1 MSGIYTM
8 MTLGG
13 FKFGMST
20 AAYQELKRT
29 TEYLW
34 PSQQRFGA
42 APAVQSTGQGDDSI
56 SLSGVIYPEWNGGT
70 GQLDDLRSLAADRQ
84 PLTMIDGRG
93 NVLGEWAIEKV
104 EEGQGVFA
112 QAGVARKQEFT
123 LSLKKFGDIKPDGA
137 LAAALSAPLA
147 IPSSITALP
156 QISAA
161 LSPASSAAD
170 MVASVSATANAA
182 LSSASRISGQ
192 VGAALSN
199 VSRIANTLGVHAPG
213 ITTALT
219 RSLSVVNSIRTAA
232 GDGLDLL
239 RKVQTVSSASSA
251 VRGIYDNVSSQVQPA
266 SASSVT
272 IKASLAA
279 LQGEGAANDTLATI
293 TSALVSA
300 NRTTALASS
309 LRDNANT
316 IIKRIGA

>member
-13 FKFGMST
+13 FKFGVST

-42 APAVQSTGQGDDSI
+42 APALQSTGLGDDAI
-56 SLSGVIYPEWNGGT
+56 SLSGVVYPEWNGGT

-93 NVLGEWAIEKV
+93 NVLGRWVIERV
-104 EEGQGVFA
+104 EEGQSVFA

-123 LSLKKFGDIKPDGA
+123 LGLKKYDDIQPDAGLVASLSSA
-137 LAAALSAPLA
+137 LP
-147 IPSSITALP
+147 IPAGITALP
-156 QISAA
+156 QISAS
-161 LSPASSAAD
+161 LSATSSAAD

-213 ITTALT
+213 IVTALT
-219 RSLSVVNSIRTAA
+219 RSLSSVNSIRTAA

-239 RKVQTVSSASSA
+239 RKVQTVSSAASA
-251 VRGIYDNVSSQVQPA
+251 VRGVYDNVSAQVQPA
-266 SASSVT
+266 TASSAS
-272 IKASLAA
+272 IKASLAS
-279 LQGEGAANDTLATI
+279 LQGAGAASDTLATV
-293 TSALVSA
+293 TAALVSA
-300 NRTTALASS
+300 NRTTALVSS

-316 IIKRIGA
+316 IMKRIGA

>member
-1 MSGIYTM
+1 MSGIHTM

-29 TEYLW
+29 AEYLW

-42 APAVQSTGQGDDSI
+42 TPALQSTGYGDESI
-56 SLSGVIYPEWNGGT
+56 SLSGVVYPEWNGGT
-70 GQLDDLRSLAADRQ
+70 GQLNDLRSLADGRQ

-93 NVLGEWAIEKV
+93 NVMGRWVIERV
-104 EEGQGVFA
+104 EEGQAVFA

-123 LSLKKFGDIKPDGA
+123 LGLKKYDEIKPDGA
-137 LAAALSAPLA
+137 LAAALGGPLA

-156 QISAA
+156 QISAS

-192 VGAALSN
+192 VGAALTN
-199 VSRIANTLGVHAPG
+199 VSRIANALGVHAPA

-219 RSLSVVNSIRTAA
+219 RSLSAVNSIRTSA

-239 RKVQTVSSASSA
+239 RKVQTAGSAASA
-251 VRGIYDNVSSQVQPA
+251 VRGIYDNVSAQVQPA
-266 SASSVT
+266 TASSAS

-279 LQGEGAANDTLATI
+279 LQGGGAAGDTLTTI

-300 NRTTALASS
+300 NRATALASS

-316 IIKRIGA
+316 IIKRIAA

>member
-1 MSGIYTM
+1 MSGIYNM

-20 AAYQELKRT
+20 AAYQELKRV

-42 APAVQSTGQGDDSI
+42 APAVQATGQGDDSI

-93 NVLGEWAIEKV
+93 NVMGQWAIEKI

-156 QISAA
+156 EISAS
-161 LSPASSAAD
+161 LSPASSLAD
-170 MVASVSATANAA
+170 KLASVSATANAA
-182 LSSASRISGQ
+182 LSSASRITGQ
-192 VGAALSN
+192 VGSALSN
-199 VSRIANTLGVHAPG
+199 VARVANTLGIHAPA

-219 RSLSVVNSIRTAA
+219 RSMAAVNGIRTAA
-232 GDGLDLL
+232 GDGLDLM
-239 RKVQTVSSASSA
+239 RNVQSAGSAASAARGMFDAATSQAQPAMQSSASIKSSLTSLTSA
-251 VRGIYDNVSSQVQPA
+251 GADQD
-266 SASSVT
+266 
-272 IKASLAA
+272 SLAA
-279 LQGEGAANDTLATI
+279 VTG
-293 TSALVSA
+293 ALVSA
-300 NRTTALASS
+300 NRAASLASS
-309 LRDNANT
+309 LRDSANT
-316 IIKRIGA
+316 LVKRIG

>member
-1 MSGIYTM
+1 MSGTYTM

-13 FKFGMST
+13 FKFGVST

-42 APAVQSTGQGDDSI
+42 APAVQSTGYGDDTI
-56 SLSGVIYPEWNGGT
+56 SLAGVVYPEWNGGT
-70 GQLDDLRSLAADRQ
+70 GQLNDLRALADERQ
-84 PLTMIDGRG
+84 PQNMIDGRG
-93 NVLGEWAIEKV
+93 NVLGRWVIERV
-104 EEGQGVFA
+104 EESQGVFA

-123 LSLKKFGDIKPDGA
+123 LGLKKYDDIKPDGA
-137 LAAALSAPLA
+137 LAAALSGPLA
-147 IPSSITALP
+147 IPSSVTALP
-156 QISAA
+156 QISAS
-161 LSPASSAAD
+161 LSSASSAAD

-199 VSRIANTLGVHAPG
+199 VARIANTLGVHAPG

-219 RSLSVVNSIRTAA
+219 RSMSAVNSIRTAA
-232 GDGLDLL
+232 SDGLDLL
-239 RKVQTVSSASSA
+239 RKVQTVGSAASA
-251 VRGIYDNVSSQVQPA
+251 VRGVYDNVSSQVQPA
-266 SASSVT
+266 SASSAS
-272 IKASLAA
+272 IKASLGA
-279 LQGEGAANDTLATI
+279 LQTTGAASDTLATV

-300 NRTTALASS
+300 NRVTALASS